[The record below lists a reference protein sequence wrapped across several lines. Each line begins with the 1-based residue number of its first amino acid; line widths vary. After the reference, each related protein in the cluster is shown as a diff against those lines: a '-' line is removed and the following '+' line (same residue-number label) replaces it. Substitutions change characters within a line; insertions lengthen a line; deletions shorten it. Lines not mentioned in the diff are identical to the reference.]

1 MPTAPGRSDRRRA
14 QDAWCL
20 YDVANSGFQTSV
32 VSAILPPFFAVVA
45 GRHMAAHEAT
55 ALWGYASAAALAV
68 AALLAPMVGAAADQM
83 GRRKPL
89 LLACVIVGV
98 AATAALGLVGGD
110 HRALIAAFA
119 IAFVAFAMGNVLYD
133 ALLPSVAEAGEM
145 HRISARGFAWGYLG
159 GGLLLAMHAALLLMP
174 QRFGLAGAGEATRIA
189 FASTAIWWLLFTIPL
204 LRRVPEPPAERAA
217 PSLAALP
224 GTVLR
229 QLAGTLTHVR
239 RRPQLFRF
247 LIAFWLYSDGIG
259 TIVKMATIYGAE
271 LGFGTGHLIGALLLV
286 QLLAAPAA
294 MGFARLAGPLGPKR
308 AVMLGLAGYAGITV
322 FAYQLSEPWHF
333 WMLAALVAL
342 VQGGTQAL
350 SRSMF
355 ATLVPRAQMGEMF
368 GFYSVSEKLAGVVGP
383 LVFGL
388 VTQATGGGRLAT
400 LTLLPF
406 FLGGAWLLSRVDLA
420 QGAREAAE
428 PA

>member
-1 MPTAPGRSDRRRA
+1 MPPPPPATARRRA

-32 VSAILPPFFAVVA
+32 VSAILPPFFAAVA

-68 AALLAPMVGAAADQM
+68 AAVLAPLVGAAADQL

-89 LLACVIVGV
+89 LLGCVLVGV
-98 AATAALGLVGGD
+98 AGTLALSLTAGD
-110 HRALIAAFA
+110 HRGLLVAFA
-119 IAFVAFAMGNVLYD
+119 VAFVAFAMGNVLYD
-133 ALLPSVAEAGEM
+133 ALLPAVASGSDV
-145 HRISARGFAWGYLG
+145 HRLSARGFAWGYLG

-189 FASTAIWWLLFTIPL
+189 FASTALWWLLFTLPL

-224 GTVLR
+224 GAVFR
-229 QLAGTLTHVR
+229 QLADTLTHVR

-247 LIAFWLYSDGIG
+247 LVAFWLYSDGIG
-259 TIVKMATIYGAE
+259 TIVKMAAIYGAE
-271 LGFGTGHLIGALLLV
+271 LGFGTGHLIGALLMV

-294 MGFARLAGPLGPKR
+294 IAFARLAGPLGAQR
-308 AVMLGLAGYAGITV
+308 AVILGLMGYAGITV
-322 FAYQLSEPWHF
+322 FAYGLSEPWQF
-333 WMLAALVAL
+333 WVLAGLVAL

-355 ATLVPRAQMGEMF
+355 AALVPASRTGEMF
-368 GFYSVSEKLAGVVGP
+368 GFYSVSEKLAGVIGP

-388 VTQATGGGRLAT
+388 VTQAMGGGRIAT

-420 QGAREAAE
+420 RGAAEAAE